1 MRPGMESRSSGF
13 SHIVLSGWLARRRG
27 QPAAVGMLH
36 IARSFAF
43 VRVVRLASGGDDVT
57 GLKCPRQIDLH
68 DVQACEVTCKYAPG
82 RPVFVRFHHTPSGS
96 LTRTFPVGE
105 TIRLWAGS
113 CSRS

>member
-1 MRPGMESRSSGF
+1 MRPGIESRSSGF
-13 SHIVLSGWLARRRG
+13 SHIVLSRWLARRRG

-36 IARSFAF
+36 IARPFAF
-43 VRVVRLASGGDDVT
+43 VRVVRLAAGGNDVT
-57 GLKCPRQIDLH
+57 GLKCPRQFVFH
-68 DVQACEVTCKYAPG
+68 AVQACEATCKYAPV

-105 TIRLWAGS
+105 TIRLWAGN